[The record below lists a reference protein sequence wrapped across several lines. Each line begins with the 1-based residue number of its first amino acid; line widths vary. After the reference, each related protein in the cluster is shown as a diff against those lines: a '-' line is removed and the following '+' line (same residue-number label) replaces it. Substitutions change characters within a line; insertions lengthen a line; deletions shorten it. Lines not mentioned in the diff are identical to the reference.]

1 MSLEVKNLY
10 VKVEDKQVL
19 KGVNAKFELGKNYTI
34 LGKNGSGKS
43 TFAYALMGHPKYEIT
58 EGDILLDGESLLDLT
73 PDERAKKG
81 IFLAFQNIPEIPGV
95 KLFEFLRTVY
105 NAWKGTNETFL
116 SFKKI
121 IEPLLQELD
130 IPKEF
135 LWRDLNVGFSGGERR
150 KVEILQLKLLNPK
163 YIILDEVDSGLDVDA
178 FKQVATLLQKIDSP
192 QNTFIIITHYF
203 TILDYIPVDR
213 VYVFEDGKVVKE
225 WPKELADQI
234 RHQGFKALA

>member
-1 MSLEVKNLY
+1 MSLEAKDLY
-10 VKVEDKQVL
+10 VKVEDKEVL
-19 KGVNAKFELGKNYTI
+19 SWVNVRFELGKNYTI

-43 TFAYALMGHPKYEIT
+43 SFAYALMWHPKYEIT
-58 EGDILLDGESLLDLT
+58 KWDILLDGESLLDLS
-73 PDERAKKG
+73 PDERAKKW

-105 NAWKGTNETFL
+105 NSWKGTNETFL

-135 LWRDLNVGFSGGERR
+135 LWRDLNVGFSGWERR
-150 KVEILQLKLLNPK
+150 KIEILQLKLLNPK

-178 FKQVATLLQKIDSP
+178 FKQVANLLQSLDSD
-192 QNTFIIITHYF
+192 QNTFVIITHYF
-203 TILDYIPVDR
+203 TILDYITVDR
-213 VYVFEDGKVVKE
+213 VYVFEDGKVAKE
-225 WPKELADQI
+225 GAKELADQI
-234 RHQGFKALA
+234 RNQGFKVLS